1 MTHRVVEQRSAR
13 RAHNPEVAGSSP
25 AHASQTQR
33 ELRRYPAAWSV
44 TGLLGTPAPNR
55 AAGTLSMPARPSRP
69 RGVRS
74 SKPWAVAGALP
85 RPHAPNRLP
94 GEACLEISRLGRGV
108 APTSLSARIA
118 RFSPSRVSAGTA
130 FLFAPAPAGLS
141 RDSSSFTTPQA
152 AWAPRASARGFC
164 S

>member
-25 AHASQTQR
+25 AHASI
-33 ELRRYPAAWSV
+33 
-44 TGLLGTPAPNR
+44 
-55 AAGTLSMPARPSRP
+55 SMPARPSRP

-94 GEACLEISRLGRGV
+94 GEACLEISRLGRWV
-108 APTSLSARIA
+108 ALTSMSARTA
-118 RFSPSRVSAGTA
+118 RFSPSRVLPGAA
-130 FLFAPAPAGLS
+130 FFFAPAPAGLS
-141 RDSSSFTTPQA
+141 RDSSSFTTLHA

>member
-13 RAHNPEVAGSSP
+13 RVHNPEVAGSSP

-33 ELRRYPAAWSV
+33 ELRRNPAAWSV

-55 AAGTLSMPARPSRP
+55 AAGTLSMPAWPPRPQ
-69 RGVRS
+69 GVWLS
-74 SKPWAVAGALP
+74 TAAGAG
-85 RPHAPNRLP
+85 AF
-94 GEACLEISRLGRGV
+94 S
-108 APTSLSARIA
+108 SLSVRTA
-118 RFSPSRVSAGTA
+118 RFSPSRVLPGAA

-152 AWAPRASARGFC
+152 HGLHGLRPGASVPDSWLA
-164 S
+164 SS

>member
-1 MTHRVVEQRSAR
+1 
-13 RAHNPEVAGSSP
+13 
-25 AHASQTQR
+25 
-33 ELRRYPAAWSV
+33 
-44 TGLLGTPAPNR
+44 
-55 AAGTLSMPARPSRP
+55 MPARPSRP

-94 GEACLEISRLGRGV
+94 GEACLELSRQGRGV
-108 APTSLSARIA
+108 APTSLSVRKA
-118 RFSPSRVSAGTA
+118 RFSPSRVSPGTA

-141 RDSSSFTTPQA
+141 RDSSSFSTTQA
-152 AWAPRASARGFC
+152 VWAPGADKAPGFF

>member
-1 MTHRVVEQRSAR
+1 MINRVVEQRSAR

-25 AHASQTQR
+25 AHAS
-33 ELRRYPAAWSV
+33 LF
-44 TGLLGTPAPNR
+44 
-55 AAGTLSMPARPSRP
+55 MPARSIS
-69 RGVRS
+69 VHFRS
-74 SKPWAVAGALP
+74 SNPGRDVAGALP

-94 GEACLEISRLGRGV
+94 GEACLELSRLGRGV
-108 APTSLSARIA
+108 APTSLSVRPA
-118 RFSPSRVSAGTA
+118 RFSPSRVSPGTA

>member
-1 MTHRVVEQRSAR
+1 MINRVVEQRSAR

-25 AHASQTQR
+25 AHATQTQR

-94 GEACLEISRLGRGV
+94 GEACLEISRLGRWV
-108 APTSLSARIA
+108 ALTSLSARTA
-118 RFSPSRVSAGTA
+118 RFSRSRVSAGTA
-130 FLFAPAPAGLS
+130 FLFAPAPAGIR
-141 RDSSSFTTPQA
+141 RDQSSFLPTQA
-152 AWAPRASARGFC
+152 VWAPGASALGIC